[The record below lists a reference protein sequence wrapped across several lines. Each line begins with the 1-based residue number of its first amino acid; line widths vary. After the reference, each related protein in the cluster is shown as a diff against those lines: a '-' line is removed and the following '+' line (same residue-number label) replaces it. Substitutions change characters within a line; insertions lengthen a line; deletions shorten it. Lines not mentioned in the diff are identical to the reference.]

1 MIQPHPHIETVTFDI
16 AADAL
21 DRELRWVGRL
31 LAHGH
36 SPSYATILELAQMAS
51 AVLDYARLLEQ
62 SMPAIEPHPDNGV
75 FHGDIGGEA

>member
-1 MIQPHPHIETVTFDI
+1 MIDHDPQPDTVTFDE

-36 SPSYATILELAQMAS
+36 SPTYATILELAQMAS

-62 SMPAIEPHPDNGV
+62 SMPAIAPVDSD
-75 FHGDIGGEA
+75 DIGGEA